1 MNEVKEILYLCFL
14 AVLFSF
20 LLYPVFQEVK
30 HNTIVKKIIKKIEE
44 ELKKEELAEQKN
56 IINRKQKL
64 AKTLYNKIL
73 PFLQTSAGMDTYRF
87 KYNRESYT
95 ITIHKRSDIYQIY
108 FSVFDPGF
116 NKNDPIKVS
125 GYLNGEENILI
136 FFVEEYKIDLETYS
150 HLKEIYDIYIDVI
163 YTALILIYQRL
174 YTSQNYNCS
183 YPVTKGKELNPNGI
197 PVKQADR
204 TFGQFAG
211 HHF

>member
-1 MNEVKEILYLCFL
+1 MNEVEEILYLCFL
-14 AVLFSF
+14 TVLFSF

-30 HNTIVKKIIKKIEE
+30 HDTVVKRIIKKIEE

-56 IINRKQKL
+56 IIDRKQKL
-64 AKTLYNKIL
+64 AKMLYNTVL

-95 ITIHKRSDIYQIY
+95 ITIYKRCDVYQIY

-116 NKNDPIKVS
+116 NKNDSIKVS
-125 GYLNGEENILI
+125 GYLNGEENIFI
-136 FFVEEYKIDLETYS
+136 FFIEEDKIDLETYS
-150 HLKEIYDIYIDVI
+150 HLKEIYNIYIDVVC
-163 YTALILIYQRL
+163 TALILIYQRL
-174 YTSQNYNCS
+174 YTSRNYSCN
-183 YPVTKGKELNPNGI
+183 YPIIKGKELNPNGI

>member
-1 MNEVKEILYLCFL
+1 MNEVEEILYLCFL

-20 LLYPVFQEVK
+20 LFYPVFQEVK
-30 HNTIVKKIIKKIEE
+30 HDTVVKKIIKKIEE

-56 IINRKQKL
+56 IIDRKQKL
-64 AKTLYNKIL
+64 AKMLYNTVL

-87 KYNRESYT
+87 KYNRESYM
-95 ITIHKRSDIYQIY
+95 ITIYKRCDVYQIY

-136 FFVEEYKIDLETYS
+136 FFAEEDKIDLETYS
-150 HLKEIYDIYIDVI
+150 HLKEIYDMYIDVI
-163 YTALILIYQRL
+163 CIALILIYQRL
-174 YTSQNYNCS
+174 YTSRNYSCS
-183 YPVTKGKELNPNGI
+183 YPIIKGKELNPNGI

-204 TFGQFAG
+204 SVGTVTRYDF
-211 HHF
+211 

>member
-1 MNEVKEILYLCFL
+1 MNEVEEILYLCFL

-20 LLYPVFQEVK
+20 LFYPVFQEVK
-30 HNTIVKKIIKKIEE
+30 HDTVVKKIIKKIEE

-56 IINRKQKL
+56 IIDRKQKL
-64 AKTLYNKIL
+64 AKMLYNTVL
-73 PFLQTSAGMDTYRF
+73 PFLSTSIGLDTYRF
-87 KYNRESYT
+87 KYNRESYM
-95 ITIHKRSDIYQIY
+95 ITIYKRCDVYQIY
-108 FSVFDPGF
+108 FSVFDIGF

-136 FFVEEYKIDLETYS
+136 FFAEEDKIDLETYS
-150 HLKEIYDIYIDVI
+150 HLKEIYDMYIDVI
-163 YTALILIYQRL
+163 CIALILIYQRL
-174 YTSQNYNCS
+174 YTSQSYGCS
-183 YPVTKGKELNPNGI
+183 YPIIKGKELNPNGI

>member
-1 MNEVKEILYLCFL
+1 MSEVEEIFYLCFL

-30 HNTIVKKIIKKIEE
+30 HDTVVKKIIKKIEE

-56 IINRKQKL
+56 IIDRKQKL
-64 AKTLYNKIL
+64 AKILYNTVL
-73 PFLQTSAGMDTYRF
+73 PFLQTSSGMDTYRF

-95 ITIHKRSDIYQIY
+95 ITIYKRCDVYQIY

-116 NKNDPIKVS
+116 NKNDSIRVS
-125 GYLNGEENILI
+125 NYLNGEENILI
-136 FFVEEYKIDLETYS
+136 FFAEEDKINLETYS
-150 HLKEIYDIYIDVI
+150 HLKEIYDMYIDI
-163 YTALILIYQRL
+163 ICIALILIYQRL
-174 YTSQNYNCS
+174 YTSRDYSCS
-183 YPVTKGKELNPNGI
+183 YPIIKGKELNPNGI

>member
-1 MNEVKEILYLCFL
+1 MNEVEEILYLCFL

-20 LLYPVFQEVK
+20 LFYPVFQEVK
-30 HNTIVKKIIKKIEE
+30 HDTVVKKIIKKIEE

-56 IINRKQKL
+56 IVDRKKKL
-64 AKTLYNKIL
+64 VKMLYNTVL

-95 ITIHKRSDIYQIY
+95 ITIYKRSDIYQIY
-108 FSVFDPGF
+108 FSVFDIGF
-116 NKNDPIKVS
+116 NKNDPIRVS

-136 FFVEEYKIDLETYS
+136 FFIEEDKIDLETYS
-150 HLKEIYDIYIDVI
+150 HLKEIYDIYIDVVCI
-163 YTALILIYQRL
+163 ALILIYQRL
-174 YTSQNYNCS
+174 YTSRNYGCN
-183 YPVTKGKELNPNGI
+183 YPIIKGKELNPNGI